1 MGKKQ
6 LFDALDKYARFLYT
20 CHLNNECYHDSIME
34 IFGSGLQRTDP
45 LYLAAKDKLLK
56 EFKTWKNVMLA
67 VMEVIISLC
76 FFTL

>member
-1 MGKKQ
+1 
-6 LFDALDKYARFLYT
+6 
-20 CHLNNECYHDSIME
+20 ME
-34 IFGSGLQRTDP
+34 IFGSRLQRTDP

-76 FFTL
+76 PFTL